1 MAHHYH
7 IMYALWRGVLL
18 DVHIV
23 QLPKN
28 IGAGCKRR
36 ERRMGCNTFR
46 DSKAFLIDNNNLH
59 LLQHKLASVRSE
71 VLGFGATIDSDP

>member
-23 QLPKN
+23 QLPNN
-28 IGAGCKRR
+28 IAAGFQRI
-36 ERRMGCNTFR
+36 EHRMGSNTFR
-46 DSKAFLIDNNNLH
+46 DSRAFLIDNNNLH
-59 LLQHKLASVRSE
+59 LLQHKLASVRSK
-71 VLGFGATIDSDP
+71 VLGVGATIDSDP

>member
-18 DVHIV
+18 DVHLV
-23 QLPKN
+23 LLPKN

-36 ERRMGCNTFR
+36 ERRMGCNSLR
-46 DSKAFLIDNNNLH
+46 DSRAVPIDHHNLY
-59 LLQHKLASVRSE
+59 LLQPKLVSVRSQ